1 MKRLDPLVKL
11 CVSFGVIVFATLN
24 DRPDELAALAL
35 LLAVL
40 LLAVERVPPRRF
52 GFALAPFLFFAVT
65 SSWIYALAPS
75 NVYGWSGWQIAL
87 AVGLRTVAVGMVSM
101 LFAFTTEPG
110 DLARAL
116 VHRARLPRRFVFG
129 ALAAIQFLPVL
140 AEEARL
146 ARLVA
151 RAALPPG
158 ASRFAVAMA
167 GVGVDAAIAL
177 LAGAIRRAGT
187 AALAMELRGLSATSG
202 AGSTW
207 RVPRAGSRDVIF
219 AAVVSIVMVS
229 LHLAGIVLS
238 RG

>member
-1 MKRLDPLVKL
+1 MTRLDPLVKL
-11 CVSFGVIVFATLN
+11 CVAFVVIAFATLN
-24 DRPDELAALAL
+24 DRPAELAALAA

-52 GFALAPFLFFAVT
+52 ALALAPFLFFAVT

-75 NVYGWSGWQIAL
+75 NVYGWSGWQVAL

-151 RAALPPG
+151 RAALPPR
-158 ASRFAVAMA
+158 ASRLAVAMA
-167 GVGVDAAIAL
+167 GLRADGAIAL

-207 RVPRAGSRDVIF
+207 RVPRVGWRDAVFATGVVIALASLRAAGVAFGRS
-219 AAVVSIVMVS
+219 
-229 LHLAGIVLS
+229 
-238 RG
+238 